1 MPTINKNNGIEM
13 ADIAKINEQDVPSG
27 GGGGTAT
34 TTPTF
39 TFDNSTVYLS
49 QGVTITNTSSYTNA
63 QFKVVVTVGSTTI
76 ASVITADSNIT
87 WSDNN
92 SATGART
99 VTVTA
104 DEFGDF
110 TESAAA
116 TNTYSRTDLNFR
128 YYRFY
133 GSANGTT
140 ASTGW
145 NGFYNIRLYESAGQS
160 GTAHPENLTSNT
172 SGEANGYY
180 VDTTYRFNSTYEKF
194 KAFDSNVTGSWH
206 WTLSVSSASDNF
218 AGFHFD
224 STEFPTPPT
233 ILSLTYRSYSNPTA
247 NYVLAMGSNTGDF
260 TGEEEIFHVFDQTAQ
275 VTNTTYNVG

>member
-1 MPTINKNNGIEM
+1 MPDISNTNGIDM
-13 ADIAKINEQDVPSG
+13 GDIASINEQDVPS
-27 GGGGTAT
+27 GGGTAT

-49 QGVTITNTSSYTNA
+49 QGVTITNTSSYTNP
-63 QFKVVVTVGSTTI
+63 QYKVVVTAGATTI
-76 ASVITADSNIT
+76 ASVVSTDSNIT
-87 WSDNN
+87 WSDN
-92 SATGART
+92 SSETGART

-110 TESAAA
+110 VESAAA
-116 TNTYSRTDLNFR
+116 TNTYSRSDLNFR

-180 VDTTYRFNSTYEKF
+180 VDTTYRFNSTYESF
-194 KAFDSNVTGSWH
+194 KAFDSSLSSWH
-206 WTLSVSSASDNF
+206 WTLSVPSASDNF

-247 NYVLAMGSNTGDF
+247 NYVLAMGSNTGAF
-260 TGEEEIFHVFDQTAQ
+260 TGEEEIFHVFDQTSQ
-275 VTNTTYNVG
+275 TNNTTYNVG

>member
-39 TFDNSTVYLS
+39 TLDNATVYLG
-49 QGVTITNTSSYTNA
+49 QGVTITNTGSYTNA
-63 QFKVVVTVGSTTI
+63 QFKVVVTVGATTI
-76 ASVITADSNIT
+76 ASVISTESNIT

-92 SATGART
+92 TNTGART

-110 TESAAA
+110 IESAEA
-116 TNTYSRTDLNFR
+116 TTTYTRSDLAFR

-140 ASTGW
+140 TSTGW
-145 NGFYNIRLYESAGQS
+145 VGFYELRLYEGAGQT
-160 GTAHPENLTSNT
+160 GTKHPENLTSDT

-180 VDTTYRFNSTYEKF
+180 VDSVYEYSSTYAKW
-194 KAFDSNVTGSWH
+194 KAFDSSTGSWH
-206 WTLSVSSASDNF
+206 WTLSVPTAANNF

-224 STEFPTPPT
+224 SGTFSTPPS
-233 ILSLTYRSYSNPTA
+233 IFSMQFRSYSSPTA
-247 NYVLAMGSNTGDF
+247 DYVLAMGSNTGAF
-260 TGEEEIFHVFDQTAQ
+260 TGEEEIFHVFDMTEQTGS
-275 VTNTTYNVG
+275 TYYNVG